1 MQLQPG
7 RQEATAE
14 VARTSHLRDCAVT
27 AVFGL
32 TASHLVS
39 LRCSRSVEL
48 VQPKARIKV
57 VAPDSTNTALLLF
70 YSRGSDGVTLKG
82 VCKNSYYGVY

>member
-1 MQLQPG
+1 M
-7 RQEATAE
+7 
-14 VARTSHLRDCAVT
+14 ARTSHLRDCAVT

-39 LRCSRSVEL
+39 PRCSRSVEP

-57 VAPDSTNTALLLF
+57 VAPDSTNTRLCFCFTAEALMELRSKVF
-70 YSRGSDGVTLKG
+70 AKTATMESTR
-82 VCKNSYYGVY
+82 